1 MPSREQTRFRS
12 RVDPTPQ
19 VQSRTDPVVWGGAA
33 IGPLDEPT
41 VRRYERDGF
50 LQMDSL
56 LEPGEVTALRDE
68 VERLVTD
75 PAITGSERAI
85 HEPASDEVRSL
96 FEVQRV
102 SRRFA
107 ELFADERLSGVARQ
121 LLGSDV
127 YVHQSRVNRKP
138 GFRGR
143 DFYWHSDFE
152 TWHVEDGM
160 PAMRAVSIAIAL
172 SENRIDNG
180 SLMVVPGSHRTFV
193 GCVGDT
199 PDDHYRQSLRAQQ
212 YGVPDDRSLADL
224 VRAGGIATV
233 TGAPGSAVLFDCN
246 TMHGSNSNI
255 TPFDRANVFVVFNS
269 VDNRLVEPFGGTRPR
284 PEFLAARK
292 DAPSG

>member
-1 MPSREQTRFRS
+1 VRSRQPTRFRS

-19 VQSRTDPVVWGGAA
+19 LQPRTDPVVWGDAT
-33 IGPLDEPT
+33 GPLDAPT

-50 LQMDSL
+50 LEIGTL
-56 LEPGEVTALRDE
+56 LDPGEVAALREE
-68 VERLVTD
+68 VERLVED
-75 PAITGSERAI
+75 PVVGGSERAI
-85 HEPASDEVRSL
+85 HEPVSDEVRSV

-107 ELFADERLSGVARQ
+107 ELFGDERLRGVARQ

-160 PAMRAVSIAIAL
+160 PSMRAVSIAITL
-172 SENRIDNG
+172 SENRVDNG
-180 SLMVVPGSHRTFV
+180 SLMVIPGSHRTFV
-193 GCVGDT
+193 GCVGET

-212 YGVPDDRSLADL
+212 YGVPDDRSLAEL
-224 VRAGGIATV
+224 VRAGGIVTL
-233 TGAPGSAVLFDCN
+233 TGAPGSAVVFDCN

-269 VDNRLVEPFGGTRPR
+269 TENQLVQPFGGTRPR
-284 PEFLAARK
+284 PEFVAARTH
-292 DAPSG
+292 APSG

>member
-1 MPSREQTRFRS
+1 VPSRELTRFRS

-19 VQSRTDPVVWGGAA
+19 LQPRTDPVVWGVAA
-33 IGPLDEPT
+33 GPLDEPT
-41 VRRYERDGF
+41 VHRSEREGYIEIGT
-50 LQMDSL
+50 L
-56 LEPGEVTALRDE
+56 LEAGEVTALRDE
-68 VERLVTD
+68 VDRLVAD
-75 PAITGSERAI
+75 PAISGSERAI
-85 HEPASDEVRSL
+85 HEPVSDEVRSV

-107 ELFADERLSGVARQ
+107 ELFADGRVRGVARQ

-172 SENRIDNG
+172 SENRVDNG

-193 GCVGDT
+193 GCVGET
-199 PDDHYRQSLRAQQ
+199 PDDHYRQSLRAQR
-212 YGVPDDRSLADL
+212 YGVPDDHSLAEL
-224 VRAGGIATV
+224 VHAGGIATV
-233 TGAPGSAVLFDCN
+233 TGGPGSAVVFDCN
-246 TMHGSNSNI
+246 MMHGSNSNI
-255 TPFDRANVFVVFNS
+255 TPFDRTNVFVVFNS
-269 VDNRLVEPFGGTRPR
+269 TENRLVEPFGSTRPR

-292 DAPSG
+292 HAPSS